1 MRLASKRIGSLS
13 FSDVLSWC
21 VFILISSFI
30 LHREHRRGLGL
41 PDDDSELLQEE
52 GEEVNRS
59 WEVESVASMPST
71 ASSPPSYTSLQKPTT
86 SSLSNSQTSQC
97 FNLGEAD
104 SSRATAL
111 RSEIDVDLECLPQG
125 TVGAVALDRS
135 GRLACATSTGG
146 KTNKLKGRIGDTPS
160 IGSGFWAEVWKS
172 DQMKIS
178 FSSSSKDSD
187 HQDLDQDQNS
197 NFCSRLLSCF
207 TSNSRD
213 TQIEDEEL
221 GNVKKS
227 VTRPPSPNGL
237 EGVAVSGTGDGDYFL
252 RSSFASLVAH
262 RMRLRGETSEVA
274 GKKAVEEL
282 TQVGGKGTGG
292 SIILD
297 MKGGVS
303 FPMNS
308 ATMNRGFISSASGAV
323 ARVAIFDYE
332 TCK

>member
-1 MRLASKRIGSLS
+1 MTS
-13 FSDVLSWC
+13 F
-21 VFILISSFI
+21 FI

-41 PDDDSELLQEE
+41 PDDESDLVQEE
-52 GEEVNRS
+52 GEEVNRC
-59 WEVESVASMPST
+59 ETESVASMPPT
-71 ASSPPSYTSLQKPTT
+71 TSSPPSYTSLQKPTT
-86 SSLSNSQTSQC
+86 SSLSNSQTSQRTD
-97 FNLGEAD
+97 LGGTD
-104 SSRATAL
+104 SSRATASL
-111 RSEIDVDLECLPQG
+111 SEIDVDLDCLPKG

-172 DQMKIS
+172 DQMNI
-178 FSSSSKDSD
+178 SSSSSSRISA
-187 HQDLDQDQNS
+187 HQDSDQDQDS
-197 NFCSRLLSCF
+197 DFCSRLFSCF
-207 TSNSRD
+207 SSNPRE

-221 GNVKKS
+221 ANVNKP
-227 VTRPPSPNGL
+227 VTRPPTFTGL

-252 RSSFASLVAH
+252 RISFASLVAH

-274 GKKAVEEL
+274 GKKAIEEL

-292 SIILD
+292 AIILD
-297 MKGGVS
+297 LKGKVS

-308 ATMNRGFISSASGAV
+308 ATMNRGFISSESGAV
-323 ARVAIFDYE
+323 PRVAIFDYE